1 MALLPAFQ
9 LPDPSHAAQSQS
21 FPSSIETPLVGL
33 AACALLKPLPP
44 CFSRLILVCLF
55 LRLLPRG
62 LYKTYSPSTSICSGT
77 TAVTAGAYC
86 ALSNATLIMASLR
99 VPAPTPVPTST
110 LANRRSFH
118 MPLSSHGMP
127 KAPRALSPERPHR
140 FSTILLPSPPAET
153 SPMTPLS
160 PGPMSPPM
168 SAKSFGTFIDSAPST
183 PAYSPR
189 QEGGEWSNS
198 QITILRPMS
207 SSSLPSSPTE
217 PAWEMMAP
225 VKQPPSDHHSVVRPK
240 LSTASSTPFA
250 LSKPIK
256 RSKVA
261 APASTSVSPTT
272 TTAPKTVQATSEK
285 DSLRKEAEE
294 RARKLV
300 EEEEAA
306 TTKPHEAQDKSQ
318 PQPSPKTDTAPLGKL
333 ATRMKSLL
341 RRNTSEKKKEKNKK
355 QQQEFDR
362 LEDAHWSEM

>member
-1 MALLPAFQ
+1 
-9 LPDPSHAAQSQS
+9 
-21 FPSSIETPLVGL
+21 
-33 AACALLKPLPP
+33 
-44 CFSRLILVCLF
+44 
-55 LRLLPRG
+55 
-62 LYKTYSPSTSICSGT
+62 
-77 TAVTAGAYC
+77 
-86 ALSNATLIMASLR
+86 MASLR

-140 FSTILLPSPPAET
+140 FSAIILPNSPSES

-189 QEGGEWSNS
+189 QAGEEWGHS

-207 SSSLPSSPTE
+207 SSSAPSSPTE

-225 VKQPPSDHHSVVRPK
+225 TKQSTNVTPLQEDRIIARPK
-240 LSTASSTPFA
+240 LPTAASQPIA
-250 LSKPIK
+250 LSQPSKRIKPSAPI
-256 RSKVA
+256 RATTDVSKFYV
-261 APASTSVSPTT
+261 
-272 TTAPKTVQATSEK
+272 KTNEENT
-285 DSLRKEAEE
+285 LRKEAE
-294 RARKLV
+294 AQAKKLV
-300 EEEEAA
+300 EDEDAA
-306 TTKPHEAQDKSQ
+306 RSQ
-318 PQPSPKTDTAPLGKL
+318 EVASPQEVAEKTQPESSPKTDTAPLGKL

-341 RRNTSEKKKEKNKK
+341 RRNTSDKKKEKKSK
-355 QQQEFDR
+355 VQPEFDR